1 MAGRS
6 NGRVTFEKL
15 QRERARQER
24 QAEKRAR
31 RQGKVTEATETTDEA
46 KDAPASG
53 EPRQKTQEEIDMET
67 IMRLAAQ

>member
-31 RQGKVTEATETTDEA
+31 RQGKEIEV
-46 KDAPASG
+46 AP
-53 EPRQKTQEEIDMET
+53 EPSPDRPKTQEELDMET

>member
-31 RQGKVTEATETTDEA
+31 RQGKVVDETPKHEAQGDR
-46 KDAPASG
+46 P
-53 EPRQKTQEEIDMET
+53 KTQEEIDMET

>member
-24 QAEKRAR
+24 QAEKRAK
-31 RQGKVTEATETTDEA
+31 RQGK
-46 KDAPASG
+46 
-53 EPRQKTQEEIDMET
+53 EPEVVVPEREDRPKTQEELDMET

>member
-31 RQGKVTEATETTDEA
+31 RQGKIT
-46 KDAPASG
+46 DAPEVEAAPTG
-53 EPRQKTQEEIDMET
+53 PREKTQEEIDMET
-67 IMRLAAQ
+67 IMRLASQ

>member
-24 QAEKRAR
+24 QAEKRAK
-31 RQGKVTEATETTDEA
+31 RQGKVIDEA
-46 KDAPASG
+46 
-53 EPRQKTQEEIDMET
+53 PRHESSLDRPKTQEEIDMET

>member
-31 RQGKVTEATETTDEA
+31 RQGKVTETPEPTEV
-46 KDAPASG
+46 ASN
-53 EPRQKTQEEIDMET
+53 EPREKTQEEIDMET

>member
-31 RQGKVTEATETTDEA
+31 RQGKATETPEA
-46 KDAPASG
+46 EAEVVPTG
-53 EPRQKTQEEIDMET
+53 PREKTQEEIDMET
-67 IMRLAAQ
+67 IMRLASQ

>member
-15 QRERARQER
+15 QRERVRQER

-31 RQGKVTEATETTDEA
+31 RQAKNNEPAEPADEA
-46 KDAPASG
+46 AADAD
-53 EPRQKTQEEIDMET
+53 RKKEESDMEV
-67 IMRLAAQ
+67 IMRLAQQ

>member
-24 QAEKRAR
+24 QAEKRAK
-31 RQGKVTEATETTDEA
+31 RQGKEIEVVVPDERE
-46 KDAPASG
+46 DRP
-53 EPRQKTQEEIDMET
+53 KTQEELDMET

>member
-31 RQGKVTEATETTDEA
+31 RQGKTTEEPSEA
-46 KDAPASG
+46 EAAPAG
-53 EPRQKTQEEIDMET
+53 PREKTQEEIDMET
-67 IMRLAAQ
+67 IMRLASQ

>member
-31 RQGKVTEATETTDEA
+31 RQGKTIE
-46 KDAPASG
+46 
-53 EPRQKTQEEIDMET
+53 EPVKHESSLDRPKTQEELDMET

>member
-24 QAEKRAR
+24 QAEKRAK
-31 RQGKVTEATETTDEA
+31 RQGKVIEEAPKPVSSLDR
-46 KDAPASG
+46 P
-53 EPRQKTQEEIDMET
+53 KTQEEIDMET

>member
-31 RQGKVTEATETTDEA
+31 RQGKGTETTHEA
-46 KDAPASG
+46 TDAPPTDG
-53 EPRQKTQEEIDMET
+53 PREKTQEEIDLET

>member
-24 QAEKRAR
+24 QAEKRAK
-31 RQGKVTEATETTDEA
+31 RQGKEVEVVVPEREDR
-46 KDAPASG
+46 P
-53 EPRQKTQEEIDMET
+53 KTQEEIDMET

>member
-24 QAEKRAR
+24 QAEKRAK
-31 RQGKVTEATETTDEA
+31 RQGKIVEEKPVHESSIDR
-46 KDAPASG
+46 P
-53 EPRQKTQEEIDMET
+53 KTQEEIDMET

>member
-31 RQGKVTEATETTDEA
+31 RQGKVEDEA
-46 KDAPASG
+46 PKHEAQADRP
-53 EPRQKTQEEIDMET
+53 KTQEEIDMET

>member
-31 RQGKVTEATETTDEA
+31 RQGKTTEPTEP
-46 KDAPASG
+46 APTAG
-53 EPRQKTQEEIDMET
+53 PREKTQEEIDMET

>member
-31 RQGKVTEATETTDEA
+31 RQGKELEAV
-46 KDAPASG
+46 AP
-53 EPRQKTQEEIDMET
+53 EPTPDRPKTQEELDMET

>member
-24 QAEKRAR
+24 QAEKRAK
-31 RQGKVTEATETTDEA
+31 RQGKVVEEAPKHEA
-46 KDAPASG
+46 QGDRP
-53 EPRQKTQEEIDMET
+53 KTQEEIDMET